1 MLIHVLKKRNLLP
14 LSFIIWF
21 ALGVPGIVKSP
32 AVSATLV
39 GTVTDNECHNS
50 GGIVTASQNPSS
62 RTIDRPNNLYL

>member
-39 GTVTDNECHNS
+39 GTVTDKS
-50 GGIVTASQNPSS
+50 DAVVTNA
-62 RTIDRPNNLYL
+62 TIAVVS